1 VRVATLSRMVRLGKS
16 AKVHLEANPAKILQQ
31 IQQTVLHQ
39 QADFDRTYAG
49 IILELQKEGILIKND
64 NQLSELQRE
73 FVHRYFDERVRT
85 QIAPLMIES
94 IPVMPLL
101 NDKAVYLACVLG
113 NTENPMLQRY
123 ALISIPT
130 KVLPRFVTLPSD
142 GDTRDIILLE
152 DIIRVS
158 LPNLF
163 GAFGFNRF
171 LSYIIK
177 VTRDAELE
185 IDSAEVSTNII
196 SELEKGLKN
205 RKKGRATR
213 FVFDRNIEASLLDY
227 LILKRVKEET
237 GIEVKIIT
245 GQEEANIIYETHI
258 AENLNFE
265 RSYLYVDVGG
275 GSTEVTLFSK
285 NAIVFKESFNI
296 GTIRLLH
303 DKVTEEQWEHMKWY
317 LKTHVKDYQPIEVI
331 GSGGNINKVF
341 SISKRKEGKP
351 LPAEL
356 LRDYY
361 KELSA
366 ATLAE
371 RMHRYQLREDRAD
384 VIVPAL
390 QIFICI
396 MRWAGAD
403 EIYVPKIGLADG
415 LIKMLYQ
422 EQKNN

>member
-1 VRVATLSRMVRLGKS
+1 MILAAIDIGSNAARLLICQVSVYQDGTMDYTKLNLLRVPLRLGFD
-16 AKVHLEANPAKILQQ
+16 VFNNGTIGEDKIRQ
-31 IQQTVLHQ
+31 
-39 QADFDRTYAG
+39 
-49 IILELQKEGILIKND
+49 LIETLKAYK
-64 NQLSELQRE
+64 L
-73 FVHRYFDERVRT
+73 
-85 QIAPLMIES
+85 LMNI
-94 IPVMPLL
+94 
-101 NDKAVYLACVLG
+101 Y
-113 NTENPMLQRY
+113 
-123 ALISIPT
+123 
-130 KVLPRFVTLPSD
+130 
-142 GDTRDIILLE
+142 
-152 DIIRVS
+152 
-158 LPNLF
+158 
-163 GAFGFNRF
+163 
-171 LSYIIK
+171 K
-177 VTRDAELE
+177 VTAFKACATSAMRDAEN
-185 IDSAEVSTNII
+185 SAE
-196 SELEKGLKN
+196 
-205 RKKGRATR
+205 
-213 FVFDRNIEASLLDY
+213 
-227 LILKRVKEET
+227 ILKRVKAET
-237 GIEVKIIT
+237 DLDIHIIT
-245 GQEEANIIYETHI
+245 GKEEANIIYETHI
-258 AENLNFE
+258 AENLNYDK
-265 RSYLYVDVGG
+265 SYLYIDVGG

-285 NAIVFKESFNI
+285 NTIVFKESFNI

-317 LKTHVKDYQPIEVI
+317 LKTHVKNYQPIEAI

-361 KELSA
+361 KELSS

-422 EQKNN
+422 EQKGI